1 MILTCPDCATRY
13 FVREGA
19 IPDSGRKVRC
29 IGCAHV
35 WVATSL
41 DLSADEGGEAVV
53 PAEASRPSLAGG
65 EGLETPITGQLA
77 VEPPLPA
84 QIRAKVRAQRETREA
99 VAAGVVW
106 AVLCAGFALVMV
118 AAILFKVQ
126 VVRMFPATAGA
137 YAAIRM
143 PVNPLGLSLEA
154 VQGGPGLSNGR
165 ATLIVSGVERNVE
178 TETRAPAPVR
188 VALFDRAGK
197 PLRAQTARV
206 DGPPL
211 APGETRAFSVNLYDP
226 PINVA
231 EYQVEFVVEKP
242 AKPSHPEPVRPPA
255 AAAHRPLP
263 LRGVTEPVPVPVPVP
278 VPATAPVEARPL
290 PPGSPF
296 ALPTEGKLRRETR

>member
-29 IGCAHV
+29 VGCAHV
-35 WVATSL
+35 WLATSL
-41 DLSADEGGEAVV
+41 DLSADE
-53 PAEASRPSLAGG
+53 ASAPGDAGSAPRSPLDTS
-65 EGLETPITGQLA
+65 EMAETPTLGTFE

-84 QIRAKVRAQRETREA
+84 RIRARVQARRETREA

-106 AVLCAGFALVMV
+106 AVLCAGFALVLV
-118 AAILFKVQ
+118 AAVLFKVQ

-143 PVNPLGLSLEA
+143 PVNPVGLSLES

-165 ATLIVSGVERNVE
+165 AVLVVSGVERNVE
-178 TETRAPAPVR
+178 TETRPPAPVR
-188 VALFDRAGK
+188 IALFDRTGK
-197 PLRAQTARV
+197 RVREQIARV
-206 DGPPL
+206 EGPPL

-231 EYQVEFVVEKP
+231 EYQVEFIVEKTVKVKVNHPRASRTAVP
-242 AKPSHPEPVRPPA
+242 ASH
-255 AAAHRPLP
+255 HPLP
-263 LRGVTEPVPVPVPVP
+263 LRGVTEPMGSVGAAV
-278 VPATAPVEARPL
+278 PVEARPL

-296 ALPTEGKLRRETR
+296 ALPSEGKLRTDTR

>member
-13 FVREGA
+13 FVREGS
-19 IPDSGRKVRC
+19 IPESGRKVRC
-29 IGCAHV
+29 AGCAHV
-35 WVATSL
+35 WLATSL
-41 DLSADEGGEAVV
+41 DLSADEDGVAGV
-53 PAEASRPSLAGG
+53 PASTEPPRPSAPVSEAG
-65 EGLETPITGQLA
+65 ETPLIGPLD

-84 QIRAKVRAQRETREA
+84 QIRARVQARRETREA

-106 AVLCAGFALVMV
+106 AVLCAGFAMVLV
-118 AAILFKVQ
+118 AAVLFKVQ

-143 PVNPLGLSLEA
+143 PVNPVGLSLES
-154 VQGGPGLSNGR
+154 VQGSPGLSTCR
-165 ATLIVSGVERNVE
+165 ATLVVSGVERNVE
-178 TETRAPAPVR
+178 TDSRPPAPVR

-197 PLRAQTARV
+197 PLREQTARV

-242 AKPSHPEPVRPPA
+242 AKVTHPA
-255 AAAHRPLP
+255 APRPAAPTAHHPLP
-263 LRGVTEPVPVPVPVP
+263 LRGATAPVANVGT
-278 VPATAPVEARPL
+278 AAPVEARPL
-290 PPGSPF
+290 PPESPF
-296 ALPTEGKLRRETR
+296 ALPSEGKLRTETR